1 MSAKQFHRLFP
12 VQLAAKHLFAVVVAA
27 VFATTNA
34 SNDLTIRE
42 LRQLRDEAVRFNAEA
57 AHLAISDLAKDPN
70 YDSASHLKA
79 VKELD
84 ERREWAI
91 KHLSDA
97 NDPSSTEA
105 AALVRNYRAALLANP
120 LLAPDRILCIR
131 RQGATASWGPADK
144 PGGSDFPYSKRRLSR
159 KLGLLGLNA
168 HNHMDLDRTGFTN
181 DIAVV
186 SGLRGTPSITTLYR
200 PPGTSIVRDIDLDFD
215 ASRILFTS
223 YRGTNNL
230 LGVYEIEIKSPP
242 SAALSTPT
250 ALSGPSGLSAASQLS
265 APSGLSELSREATL
279 RGEAPLNNLKLRGEA
294 PLRAEAPLNN
304 LKLRGEAPLRAEA
317 PLNLRAKLVSPED
330 GHYDIQWWDGCYLP
344 NKDQVIM
351 LGTAAY
357 QFLPCEDGNFPMCV
371 LYRIDRR
378 TGETIQLTFE
388 QDSDYTPAVL
398 NDGRIAYTR
407 WEYSDIQHYFS
418 RELMTMN
425 PDGVGQLALWGSG
438 SYFPTFFCGARSIPG
453 DPHKVV
459 MMAGGHH
466 GRAEHGRML
475 VLDPSLARKYPL
487 VYDPPDREWG
497 PPCHTL
503 RIPVK
508 TLPAGE
514 TGLIHEFPGRGQPV
528 EGDVSDLQ
536 VDNQFARGK
545 PYFSHPWP
553 LGGNYFLASA
563 KCSEEGLFGL
573 YLVDSFD
580 NMILIAEA
588 PGGSLFE
595 PMLFAPRTRPPV
607 IADRRVKGAK
617 TCTVHIADIHSGPGL
632 KGVPRGTVRKLR
644 IFAYHFC
651 YHKTGG
657 HVSMGLDKV
666 EAGWDVK
673 RVLGTVDVEADGSV
687 CFEMPANTP
696 VSFQPLDS
704 EGAAVQ
710 LMRSWTVGMP
720 GERVSCTGCHEDNRT
735 SITTSRTLADK
746 RPIQKITP
754 PDADG
759 PRPWGFAA
767 EMYPHL
773 VESCAGCHGG
783 EKTSSRPVKDI
794 GTLKDHK
801 RLQGVFTSCPEAA
814 YRFLHPFIRRGGAE
828 SELQMLEPME
838 FHASTSPLV
847 QMLKKGHHGARL
859 SETGWRQL
867 YAWIDLNCPFY
878 GKWSPAGFKTD
889 RFVLGCNDQVARRK
903 ELAAAYANTTDD
915 PEAEYD
921 RHLALVNK
929 RLSAASQRSA
939 PAAPSEP
946 GREATLRGEAPL
958 NNLKLRGEA
967 PLNNLKLRGEAPLR
981 AAGPLDLKGWPMSAN
996 DAAALQLGRID
1007 EIAPVTVRTL
1017 ELGRGASMTFRRIPA
1032 GTFVMG
1038 STNGCPDESPRIVRI
1053 ARPFWISEME
1063 VDNAQYHAFDP
1074 AHDSR
1079 SQDQWGFDQVM
1090 PGHVGNHRRQPVVRV
1105 SRDRALA
1112 FCAWLS
1118 SCCAVRATLPTE
1130 EQWEWAAR
1138 AGTDTPFPWG
1148 GLDDDFGRRANLAD
1162 RTRRFIYSQWD
1173 AAACVQTRR
1182 PYPPESNYP
1191 LHEERWED
1199 DWFTLNFTGR
1209 TLANRWGLYD
1219 MHGNAAEW
1227 TSTTI
1232 NGLAVVRGG
1241 SFASRPKDATSSV
1254 KLYYLPWQKVYDVG
1268 FRVILEE

>member
-1 MSAKQFHRLFP
+1 MILSAS
-12 VQLAAKHLFAVVVAA
+12 VGSSA
-27 VFATTNA
+27 
-34 SNDLTIRE
+34 DLSTE
-42 LRQLRDEAVRFNAEA
+42 EVRQLREEALRFDAVA
-57 AHLAISDLAKDPN
+57 ANLAVDDLAKNPS
-70 YDSASHLKA
+70 YAAAAHRAA
-79 VKELD
+79 VKALAD
-84 ERREWAI
+84 RRDWAVAR
-91 KHLSDA
+91 LADA
-97 NDPSSTEA
+97 NDPAAEEA

-120 LLAPDRILCIR
+120 LLDADRILCVR
-131 RQGATASWGPADK
+131 RLLDNPVWPRANK
-144 PGGSDFPYSKRRLSR
+144 PGGSDFPYSKRAFSR
-159 KLGLLGLNA
+159 RLGLLGLNA
-168 HNHMDLDRTGFTN
+168 HNHMDLRRAGFTN
-181 DIAVV
+181 DIAVI
-186 SGLRGTPSITTLYR
+186 SNLRGSPAITSLYR
-200 PPGTSIVRDIDLDFD
+200 PPNTAIVRDLDLDFD

-242 SAALSTPT
+242 SAALSD
-250 ALSGPSGLSAASQLS
+250 ASQLSGPSGLSKLSRDATLS
-265 APSGLSELSREATL
+265 AEGALNHLK
-279 RGEAPLNNLKLRGEA
+279 GEAR
-294 PLRAEAPLNN
+294 
-304 LKLRGEAPLRAEA
+304 
-317 PLNLRAKLVSPED
+317 LNLQAKLVSPED
-330 GHYDIQWWDGCYLP
+330 GHYDIQWWDACYLP
-344 NKDQVIM
+344 NRDQIILM
-351 LGTAAY
+351 GTGAY

-371 LYRIDRR
+371 IYRMDRK

-398 NDGRIAYTR
+398 NDGRVAYTR

-438 SYFPTFFCGARSIPG
+438 SYFPTFFCGARSVPD
-453 DPHKVV
+453 DPHKIVL
-459 MMAGGHH
+459 MAGGHH

-475 VLDPSLARKYPL
+475 LLDPTLARKYPL
-487 VYDPPDREWG
+487 VFDPPDREWG
-497 PPCHTL
+497 PPLHTL
-503 RIPVK
+503 RIPAK
-508 TLPAGE
+508 TLPAAE
-514 TGLIHEFPGRGQPV
+514 TGFVHEFPGRGKPV

-563 KCSEEGLFGL
+563 KCSETGLFGI
-573 YLVDSFD
+573 YLVDVFD
-580 NMILIAEA
+580 NMILLAEV
-588 PGGSLFE
+588 PGGALFE
-595 PMLFAPRTRPPV
+595 PILLAPRTRPPV
-607 IADRRVKGAK
+607 IADRRVKGAQ

-632 KGVPRGTVRKLR
+632 KGVPRGTVKQLR
-644 IFAYHFC
+644 VFAYHFC

-673 RVLGTVDVEADGSV
+673 RVLGTVDVETDGSV
-687 CFEMPANTP
+687 CFEMLANTP
-696 VSFQPLDS
+696 VSFQPLDAD
-704 EGAAVQ
+704 GAAVQ

-720 GERVSCTGCHEDNRT
+720 GERVSCTGCHEDNR
-735 SITTSRTLADK
+735 SSVTTSRTLADK
-746 RPIQKITP
+746 RPIQKIRP

-759 PRPWGFAA
+759 PRPWGFAT

-773 VESCAGCHGG
+773 VASCASCHG
-783 EKTSSRPVKDI
+783 KARAPRAPQD
-794 GTLKDHK
+794 
-801 RLQGVFTSCPEAA
+801 FTATPEAA

-847 QMLKKGHHGARL
+847 QLLRKGHHGARL

-867 YAWIDLNCPFY
+867 YAWIDLNCPFH
-878 GKWSPAGFKTD
+878 GKWSPAPFKSD
-889 RFVLGCNDQVARRK
+889 RFVQGCTNQVARRK
-903 ELAAAYANTTDD
+903 ALNRAYADLADD

-921 RHLALVNK
+921 RYAALV
-929 RLSAASQRSA
+929 AAR
-939 PAAPSEP
+939 
-946 GREATLRGEAPL
+946 
-958 NNLKLRGEA
+958 
-967 PLNNLKLRGEAPLR
+967 
-981 AAGPLDLKGWPMSAN
+981 GPLPSISPSPAPKAVPASPDGRTVLGHIHPWPMTTLQAA
-996 DAAALQLGRID
+996 DAQLGAID
-1007 EIAPVTVRTL
+1007 QIAPVTVRTL

-1032 GTFVMG
+1032 GAYMMG
-1038 STNGCPDESPRIVRI
+1038 CTNGCPDETPRVVRI
-1053 ARPFWISEME
+1053 ARPFWLSEME

-1074 AHDSR
+1074 THDSR
-1079 SQDQWGFDQVM
+1079 AQDQWGFDQVM

-1118 SCCAVRATLPTE
+1118 ANCKVRATLPTE

-1138 AGTDTPFPWG
+1138 AGTATPFPWG
-1148 GLDDDFGRRANLAD
+1148 GLDDDFGKHANLAD

-1173 AAACVQTRR
+1173 AAACIQTRR
-1182 PYPPESNYP
+1182 PYRPDQNYP

-1209 TLANRWGLYD
+1209 ALPNRWGLYD

-1227 TSTTI
+1227 TATTT

-1241 SFASRPKDATSSV
+1241 SFASRPKDATSSF

-1268 FRVILEE
+1268 FRVLLEE